1 MQFYRE
7 FEGRTARCSGF
18 LVRWTRRPRCL
29 TYGIREEFD
38 FPSCFNC
45 GRNGTRAISNRFGA
59 LSSSCSV
66 DCQFYEHSVGKVR
79 NETFW
84 LDKTAIQCD
93 SYLVPRLSPWL
104 KVFSLVLSLAKRCG
118 IIYVRISA
126 HTKIDF
132 WHACTLFILIKKHHY
147 SFFPLHLRCILIQS
161 KSIKFFL
168 AKLVKLILGTP
179 VLAITGTADDKT
191 QDVI

>member
-1 MQFYRE
+1 MWTGKRY
-7 FEGRTARCSGF
+7 F
-18 LVRWTRRPRCL
+18 LITKS
-29 TYGIREEFD
+29 I
-38 FPSCFNC
+38 
-45 GRNGTRAISNRFGA
+45 
-59 LSSSCSV
+59 
-66 DCQFYEHSVGKVR
+66 CQFYDHSVSKVR

-84 LDKTAIQCD
+84 LDKTEIQCD

-104 KVFSLVLSLAKRCG
+104 KVFSLVLSLVKRCG
-118 IIYVRISA
+118 INYVRISA

-168 AKLVKLILGTP
+168 AKLVKLILETP

-191 QDVI
+191 QDVMIKVSVTLNFFFILDEKSSMDANSKKTITLTSFHGF

>member
-1 MQFYRE
+1 MWTGKRYFPITKFSWADLWLKLLIFFLQPICIYPLAGQGIKRALVLFV
-7 FEGRTARCSGF
+7 RCS
-18 LVRWTRRPRCL
+18 
-29 TYGIREEFD
+29 
-38 FPSCFNC
+38 
-45 GRNGTRAISNRFGA
+45 A
-59 LSSSCSV
+59 
-66 DCQFYEHSVGKVR
+66 DCQFYDHSVSKVR

-104 KVFSLVLSLAKRCG
+104 KVFSLVLSLVKCCG
-118 IIYVRISA
+118 INYVRISA

-147 SFFPLHLRCILIQS
+147 SFFLLHLRCILIQS

-168 AKLVKLILGTP
+168 AKLFKFILETP
-179 VLAITGTADDKT
+179 VLAITASTLIVWLLRTLLMLSQKLT
-191 QDVI
+191 SF